1 MCIIAYKSAEQQF
14 PSKKTLK
21 RCFDNNDD
29 GAGFMYNASGKVYIK
44 KGFATFQEFWKT
56 LRKVREEYGDNIP
69 YVMHF
74 RISTQAGNRPDCTHP
89 FPLSSH
95 MKDLRLLE
103 TTTDIGIAHNGIIS
117 LTSSGYSKTITYS
130 DTMEFITDYLA
141 LIITTKDWYKS
152 KNKKKLIEKLV
163 GSSRLAILD
172 NTGHCELLGSG
183 WVCDNGIWY
192 SNTSYRNNKTKTY
205 SSLSYWSTDTTKWY
219 SKATNVDKY
228 ITQTADDEET
238 SFYNDVYDDA
248 EECYNPK
255 THLYDLDPATC
266 PMYFMGDDQYC
277 DMCSHCSKCFGYSY
291 RPYYDSSVYTD
302 DDWARLNK

>member
-130 DTMEFITDYLA
+130 DTMEFIDFVNGSHSS
-141 LIITTKDWYKS
+141 ITFSDENGPTRF
-152 KNKKKLIEKLV
+152 NVIESDGVKRGL
-163 GSSRLAILD
+163 GRSIRE
-172 NTGHCELLGSG
+172 ELLF
-183 WVCDNGIWY
+183 
-192 SNTSYRNNKTKTY
+192 
-205 SSLSYWSTDTTKWY
+205 SL
-219 SKATNVDKY
+219 
-228 ITQTADDEET
+228 
-238 SFYNDVYDDA
+238 
-248 EECYNPK
+248 
-255 THLYDLDPATC
+255 
-266 PMYFMGDDQYC
+266 
-277 DMCSHCSKCFGYSY
+277 
-291 RPYYDSSVYTD
+291 
-302 DDWARLNK
+302 